1 MSDIRGG
8 PSQNC
13 TIACFIYRCSSC
25 PFASIININKLSTFV
40 LLVSINS
47 SLTKQKG
54 RFDLMLIQLLDS
66 VFLKVLYKRTEFCP
80 FQVMFEAINFVKQYE
95 TTLLFLFFGTVCLQ
109 NKSSHVM
116 TVIFKV
122 VGEEDYQSHANND
135 HLRINWTR
143 EMDCYFIDL
152 MLE

>member
-1 MSDIRGG
+1 M
-8 PSQNC
+8 
-13 TIACFIYRCSSC
+13 
-25 PFASIININKLSTFV
+25 

-95 TTLLFLFFGTVCLQ
+95 TTLLFLFFFGTVCLQ
-109 NKSSHVM
+109 NKSSLVM

-122 VGEEDYQSHANND
+122 VGEEDYQSPADND
-135 HLRINWTR
+135 PLRINWTR

-152 MLE
+152 MLEQLHGGNKIGRIYTMLKLGPG